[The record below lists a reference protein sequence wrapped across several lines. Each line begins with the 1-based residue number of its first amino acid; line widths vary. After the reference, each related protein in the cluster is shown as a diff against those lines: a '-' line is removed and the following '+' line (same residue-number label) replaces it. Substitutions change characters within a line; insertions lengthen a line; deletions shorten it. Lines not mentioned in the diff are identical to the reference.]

1 MDGGTACLKK
11 GSIMDLGMDMWKY
24 FGITHADH
32 TVMNPL
38 SLEKTR
44 ELVGL
49 LRLPEGGRV
58 LDVACGKAEF
68 LCLVAEAYG
77 VTATGIELSPYTVD
91 AARKNVNKRGLAGSI
106 ELLQTDGAEYRP
118 DAPESLDLASCIGAS
133 WVFQNHRGTLEALA
147 KMTRPGGLVLTGE
160 PFWRNDPDPEY
171 LKVTGADPNMCG
183 SHAGNAADGVNAG
196 LDLLYTTAS
205 SQDDWDHYEGL
216 QWQAAERYAA
226 DHPDDPDVKALLGSI
241 RRSRDAYLRW
251 GRNCLGWAMYLF
263 RKP

>member
-1 MDGGTACLKK
+1 
-11 GSIMDLGMDMWKY
+11 
-24 FGITHADH
+24 
-32 TVMNPL
+32 L

-68 LCLVAEAYG
+68 LCLVAEAYH
-77 VTATGIELSPYTVD
+77 VKATGVELSPYTIE
-91 AARKNVNKRGLAGSI
+91 AARKNVEARGLADRI
-106 ELLQTDGAEYRP
+106 ELLHADGGEYKP
-118 DAPESLDLASCIGAS
+118 KAPESLDLASCIGGS
-133 WVFQNHRGTLEALA
+133 WVYQNHRGTLDALK
-147 KMTRPGGLVLTGE
+147 KMTRPGGLVLVGE
-160 PFWRNDPDPEY
+160 PFWRPDPDPEY
-171 LKVTGADPNMCG
+171 LKFTGNDSNLCG
-183 SHAGNAADGVNAG
+183 SHAGNVATGEDVG
-196 LDLLYTTAS
+196 LTPLYTLVS
-205 SQDDWDHYEGL
+205 SPDDWDRYEGL

-226 DHPDDPDVKALLGSI
+226 DHPTDPDVEALLRNI